1 MGDLQGTSKGMTV
14 ESSPSAAARRRRG
27 GRRSAR
33 SGAAR
38 NRFWGALWR
47 LVQFLVLV
55 ALLGYAGYQ
64 SWYIFFRASYF
75 KLAGIRVCNLR
86 AVDRDEI
93 VRVSGIELGTP
104 IFGIDREKVAAKV
117 CLHPR
122 VRSCFV
128 EREGVNEIVLRIVE
142 RDPVAKIVY
151 NDDLYEIDEEGILL
165 GRISTQ
171 APLPL
176 VTGTEVR
183 TRPDGTLGLDPGAC
197 ELLRRWLRVLESTGV
212 RNPAEFDFSA
222 RPKIRIRWRGVML
235 FVEGEENF
243 ERHEPYLEDILEDA
257 RRNEL
262 RLEYLDLR
270 FGDIVGKYRR
280 NPMGGGPRVR

>member
-1 MGDLQGTSKGMTV
+1 MGSLLGTSNGASV
-14 ESSPSAAARRRRG
+14 EASSRRVPKLRAG
-27 GRRSAR
+27 GRRR
-33 SGAAR
+33 PRPGAAR

-47 LVQFLVLV
+47 TVQFMVLV

-75 KLAGIRVCNLR
+75 KLASIRVSNNLV
-86 AVDRDEI
+86 VDRDEI
-93 VRVSGIELGTP
+93 VRVSGVELGTP
-104 IFGIDREKVAAKV
+104 IFGIDQGKVAAKV

-122 VRSCFV
+122 IRSCFV
-128 EREGVNEIVLRIVE
+128 SREGANELVLRVVERE
-142 RDPVAKIVY
+142 PVAKIVY

-171 APLPL
+171 RPLPL
-176 VTGTEVR
+176 VAGVEIR
-183 TRPDGTLGLDPGAC
+183 QRSDGTLGLDPGAG
-197 ELLRRWLRVLESTGV
+197 EHFRRWLRVLGPTVV
-212 RNPAEFDFSA
+212 RNPSEFDFSA
-222 RPKIRIRWRGVML
+222 RPKVRIRWNGLLL

-257 RRNEL
+257 RLNDL

-270 FGDIVGKYRR
+270 FGDIVGKYRHGAR
-280 NPMGGGPRVR
+280 GGFSSVR